1 MIMDTLAGIAFS
13 YEAPLKDYM
22 YENPKKKDEPIINK
36 YMYQEIL
43 FTGLYS
49 SLLCILFL
57 KLPFFK
63 EIIRT
68 GENYKYLLTA
78 YFSLFIFIGIFNAF
92 NARTERINIFSHL
105 KDNKVFVIIFSL
117 IFLVQVYLI
126 YFGGELFRTY
136 GINVVEFITVLLL
149 ALTVLPFD
157 MLRKYITKY
166 KKIKF

>member
-1 MIMDTLAGIAFS
+1 M
-13 YEAPLKDYM
+13 
-22 YENPKKKDEPIINK
+22 
-36 YMYQEIL
+36 
-43 FTGLYS
+43 
-49 SLLCILFL
+49 
-57 KLPFFK
+57 PFFK

-136 GINVVEFITVLLL
+136 GINVIEFITVLLL